1 MGSSV
6 RGPCFR
12 LNGMKENT
20 VKHQAHQGKDFT
32 QGRVWENILS
42 QALPLTLA
50 QLVQL
55 LYNVVDRV
63 YIGHMGDG
71 SGLALT
77 GVGLAFPVIT
87 LIMAF
92 TALFGMG
99 GAPLFSIARGQKDE
113 ARAEK
118 ILGSVFTLLIG
129 ASVVLMG
136 LCLVFKRPLLYLFGA
151 SDASFGFADAYLSI
165 YLLGTPFSMLTSGL
179 NGFINAQGFPRIGML
194 TTIIGAVL
202 NLILDPILIFGLNM
216 GVSGA
221 ALATVLSQVVSA
233 VWVLRFLTGKKA
245 ALRIRKENLRIERA
259 LTGQIVSL
267 GASGFVMQGTNFLV
281 QIASN
286 TMLQTHGGDLY
297 VGVMT
302 VLSSVR
308 EVVSMPIM
316 GLSNGSQPVLGY
328 NYGAGRNDRVKA
340 GIRFTTITGLV
351 YSCLA
356 WLLVMLFPRAIFGVF
371 SSDAQMLLIGP
382 KALNMYF
389 FGFACMA
396 FQFAG
401 QSVFLSLGRAK
412 MAILF
417 ALLRK
422 VVIVVPLTLL
432 LPTLGLGADGV
443 FLAEPASNI
452 IGGIICFIVMLRT
465 VYFKL

>member
-1 MGSSV
+1 M
-6 RGPCFR
+6 
-12 LNGMKENT
+12 NK
-20 VKHQAHQGKDFT
+20 QAGAGRDFT
-32 QGRVWENILS
+32 KGRMGENILS

-77 GVGLAFPVIT
+77 GVGLAFPIIT

-113 ARAEK
+113 VRAQK
-118 ILGSVFTLLIG
+118 ILGNVTALLG
-129 ASVVLMG
+129 LSSLALMAG
-136 LCLVFKRPLLYLFGA
+136 CFLLKRPLLYLFGA
-151 SDASFGFADAYLSI
+151 SDASFGYADAYLAV
-165 YLLGTPFSMLTSGL
+165 YLLGTPFSMVTSGL
-179 NGFINAQGFPRIGML
+179 NGFINAQGFPRVGMM
-194 TTIIGAVL
+194 TTIIGALL
-202 NLILDPILIFGLNM
+202 NLALDPVFIFALDM

-221 ALATVLSQVVSA
+221 ALATIISQAVSA
-233 VWVLRFLTGKKA
+233 IWVLRFLTGPRA
-245 ALRIRKENLRIERA
+245 ALRIRRENLRIDRA
-259 LTGQIVSL
+259 LTGQIAGL

-286 TMLQTHGGDLY
+286 TMLQSHGGDLY

-302 VLSSVR
+302 VLTSVR

-316 GLSNGSQPVLGY
+316 GLSNGSQPVLSY

-340 GIRFTTITGLV
+340 GIRFTIAAGLGYTCV
-351 YSCLA
+351 A
-356 WLLVMLFPRAIFGVF
+356 WALVMLFPRAIFGVF
-371 SSDAQMLLIGP
+371 SGDPAMLSIGP

-401 QSVFLSLGRAK
+401 QSVFLALGQAK
-412 MAILF
+412 KAICF

-432 LPTLGLGADGV
+432 LPTLGFGADGV

-452 IGGIICFIVMLRT
+452 IGGIICFIVMMRT
-465 VYFKL
+465 VYFRI

>member
-1 MGSSV
+1 M
-6 RGPCFR
+6 
-12 LNGMKENT
+12 
-20 VKHQAHQGKDFT
+20 KHQTGGRDFT
-32 QGRVWENILS
+32 KGRMWENILA
-42 QALPLTLA
+42 QAIPLTLA

-55 LYNVVDRV
+55 LYNVVDRI

-77 GVGLAFPVIT
+77 GVGLAFPIVT
-87 LIMAF
+87 LITAF
-92 TALFGMG
+92 TSLFGMG
-99 GAPLFSIARGQKDE
+99 GTPLFSIARGKKEND
-113 ARAEK
+113 RAER
-118 ILGSVFTLLIG
+118 ILGCVFALLAVSSAILMA
-129 ASVVLMG
+129 ASYALR
-136 LCLVFKRPLLYLFGA
+136 RPLLYLFGA
-151 SDASFGFADAYLSI
+151 SDASFVYADAYLAI
-165 YLLGTPFSMLTSGL
+165 YLLGTPFSMMTTGL
-179 NGFINAQGFPRIGML
+179 NGFINAQGFPKIGML
-194 TTIIGAVL
+194 TTIFGAVL
-202 NLILDPILIFGLNM
+202 NLILDPILIFGFDM

-221 ALATVLSQVVSA
+221 ALATVLSQIVSA
-233 VWVLRFLTGKKA
+233 VWVLSFLTGKKA
-245 ALRIRKENLRIERA
+245 ALRIKKQNVRIERA

-286 TMLQTHGGDLY
+286 TMLQSFGGDLY

-340 GIRFTTITGLV
+340 GIRFTTLTGLA
-351 YSCLA
+351 YSALA
-356 WLLVMLFPRAIFGVF
+356 WAMVMLFPRQIFGVF
-371 SSDAQMLLIGP
+371 SNDAQMLLIGP
-382 KALNMYF
+382 KALNIYF

-401 QSVFLSLGRAK
+401 QSTFLSLGRAK
-412 MAILF
+412 MAICF

-432 LPTLGLGADGV
+432 LPVLGFGADGV

-452 IGGIICFIVMLRT
+452 IGGLICFTVMMKT
-465 VYFKL
+465 VYRKL